1 MNPQDSTPKSNG
13 HHGMVSAPNGS
24 LTQGHTM
31 EGLRNSVF
39 VPVMPQN
46 FGDGGGSSGKDGSPS
61 VATLWQAF
69 RRRWVA
75 AVVAGLIGA
84 AAVVLLVLFVF
95 PAQYP
100 AIGKIRV
107 KFQKDAGFFV
117 QNQGAFGDFQVFKA
131 FQMDLVKSPHV
142 IQRALNAQTQDGR
155 PIRDLAIVRESGD
168 PIAWLKTAIR
178 ADNINLAPE
187 IIRVTLSADRNDE
200 VAVVLNAILDAY
212 YEENREREEQK
223 FKGQL
228 DDLSEKLRITT
239 NDLALKRKLV
249 ADREG
254 PGGKNRADYDLL
266 LEDLKG
272 REKDLAQTNLEQI
285 RSKTEVSFLQKQIQS
300 PGDMQVGD
308 ADLDDALRSDLRAQS
323 LLKDLNRKSF
333 EISEVVRVG
342 MGGAAQDLMVSLEA
356 DRKSLM
362 DQYKRLRDSLRP
374 ELERKMRSKHVAEL
388 NTRLFEAK
396 TRVATLEQQEIA
408 IKDRIVTLR
417 EKVGRIAPFDS
428 GNVPIDVAT
437 LKDQTDNLSKQQI
450 KLNDTIAG
458 LKNEV
463 RNNLRVSIE
472 ERAIE
477 PSQRDVSKQIKLA
490 GAGGFGMFGLMVLI
504 VSFMESRSRRISF
517 SSDINEGLGLN
528 VIGTIPAMP
537 KASPGSKVRPKQMEM
552 WEAQLSESIDT
563 IRTQMLHASRNDA
576 TRVVLVTS
584 AIPGEGKS
592 SLASQLAASLARAWR
607 KVLLID
613 GDLRNPSAHRLFELP
628 REPGLSEV
636 LRGEATA
643 ADAIRSTAISRLWM
657 MPAGHGDAHAVQALA
672 QDNVRTLLEQ
682 LKQQYDF
689 IVIDSA
695 PILPVNDT
703 LLLAQNVDSV
713 VFSIMRDVSRAP
725 QIQEA
730 RRRLDNVGARTMGAV
745 VLGVQNEFGAGA
757 YGEYT
762 LFAQKA

>member
-24 LTQGHTM
+24 LAQGHTVD
-31 EGLRNSVF
+31 GLRNSVF

-46 FGDGGGSSGKDGSPS
+46 FGDANGSSSKDGSPS
-61 VATLWQAF
+61 VAVLWQAF

-75 AVVAGLIGA
+75 AVVAGVLGA
-84 AAVVLLVLFVF
+84 VAVILLVLFVF

-117 QNQGAFGDFQVFKA
+117 QNQSAFGDFQVFKA

-155 PIRDLAIVRESGD
+155 PIRDLAIVRESSD
-168 PIAWLKTAIR
+168 PIGWLKNAIR

-187 IIRVTLSADRNDE
+187 TVRVTLSADRNDE
-200 VAVVLNAILDAY
+200 VAVLLNAILDAY
-212 YEENREREEQK
+212 YDENREREEQK

-239 NDLALKRKLV
+239 NDLALKRRLL
-249 ADREG
+249 AEREG
-254 PGGKNRADYDLL
+254 PGGKYRADFDLL

-300 PGDMQVGD
+300 PGDMQVSD
-308 ADLDDALRSDLRAQS
+308 ADLDDALRNDLRAQS
-323 LLKDLNRKSF
+323 LLKDINRKNA
-333 EISEVVRVG
+333 EIDLYLRNSVNPDVG
-342 MGGAAQDLMVSLEA
+342 TLEA
-356 DRKSLM
+356 DRRLMM

-374 ELERKMRSKHVAEL
+374 EIERKMRSKHVAEL
-388 NTRLFEAK
+388 NTRLFDAK

-408 IKDRIVTLR
+408 IKDRMVSLR
-417 EKVGRIAPFDS
+417 EKVRAIAPLDS
-428 GNVPIDVAT
+428 GNIPIDVAT
-437 LKDQTDNLSKQQI
+437 LKDQTENLSKQQI

-472 ERAIE
+472 ERAVE

-490 GAGGFGMFGLMVLI
+490 GAGGVGMFGLLVLI
-504 VSFMESRSRRISF
+504 VSFMESRTRRISF

-528 VIGTIPAMP
+528 VIGTVPAMP

-552 WEAQLSESIDT
+552 WEAQLTESIDT

-576 TRVVLVTS
+576 TRVVLVSS

-613 GDLRNPSAHRLFELP
+613 GDLRNPSAHRLFEMP

-643 ADAIRSTAISRLWM
+643 ADAIRSTALSRLWM

-713 VFSIMRDVSRAP
+713 VFSIMRNVSRAP

-730 RRRLDNVGARTMGAV
+730 RRRLENVGARTMGAV
-745 VLGVQNEFGAGA
+745 VLGVQNEFGSEA

>member
-1 MNPQDSTPKSNG
+1 MNPQDSTPKPNG
-13 HHGMVSAPNGS
+13 HHGMVPMSNGS

-31 EGLRNSVF
+31 DGLRNSVF

-46 FGDGGGSSGKDGSPS
+46 FGADANGSSSQSGSPS

-75 AVVAGLIGA
+75 AVVAGLLGA
-84 AAVVLLVLFVF
+84 LAVVLLVLFVF

-117 QNQGAFGDFQVFKA
+117 NNQSAFGDFQVFKA

-142 IQRALNAQTQDGR
+142 IQRALNAQTQDGK
-155 PIRDLAIVRESGD
+155 PIRDLAIVRESSD
-168 PIAWLKTAIR
+168 PIAWLKNAIR

-187 IIRVTLSADRNDE
+187 IVRVTLSADRNDE
-200 VAVVLNAILDAY
+200 VAVLLNAILDAY
-212 YEENREREEQK
+212 YDENREREEQK
-223 FKGQL
+223 HKGQIDEL
-228 DDLSEKLRITT
+228 NEKLRITT
-239 NDLALKRKLV
+239 NELELKRRML
-249 ADREG
+249 AQREG
-254 PGGKNRADYDLL
+254 PGGKNRADFDLL

-285 RSKTEVSFLQKQIQS
+285 RAKTEVSFLQKQIQS
-300 PGDMQVGD
+300 PGDMQVSD
-308 ADLDDALRSDLRAQS
+308 ADLDEALRNDLRAQS
-323 LLKDLNRKSF
+323 LLKEINRKNA
-333 EISEVVRVG
+333 EIDQYLRVATDPAG
-342 MGGAAQDLMVSLEA
+342 VANLEA
-356 DRKSLM
+356 DRRVM
-362 DQYKRLRDSLRP
+362 FDQYKRLRDSLRP
-374 ELERKMRSKHVAEL
+374 ELERKLRSKHVAEL
-388 NTRLFEAK
+388 NNRLFDSK
-396 TRVATLEQQEIA
+396 TRVATLEQQETA
-408 IKDRIVTLR
+408 IKERIGSLR
-417 EKVGRIAPFDS
+417 EKVRAVAPLD
-428 GNVPIDVAT
+428 GGAIPIDVAT
-437 LKDQTDNLSKQQI
+437 LKDQTENLSKQQV

-472 ERAIE
+472 ERAVE
-477 PSQRDVSKQIKLA
+477 PSQRDISKQIKLA
-490 GAGGFGMFGLMVLI
+490 GAGGLGMFGLMVLI
-504 VSFMESRSRRISF
+504 VSFMESCTRRISF
-517 SSDINEGLGLN
+517 SSDINQGLGLN

-537 KASPGSKVRPKQMEM
+537 KAKPGSKVRPKQLEM
-552 WEAQLSESIDT
+552 WEAQLNESIDT
-563 IRTQMLHASRNDA
+563 IRTQMLHSSRNDA
-576 TRVVLVTS
+576 TRVLLVSS

-643 ADAIRSTAISRLWM
+643 ADAIRSTSLSRLWM

-713 VFSIMRDVSRAP
+713 VFSVMRDVSRAP

-730 RRRLDNVGARTMGAV
+730 RRRLDNVGARTIGAV
-745 VLGVQNEFGAGA
+745 VLGVQNEYGSEA